1 MEPRMKTMTTARK
14 VLTVAVATAA
24 LAVSFLSATNS
35 ADARYFCNWT
45 PRGTVC
51 NWAP

>member
-1 MEPRMKTMTTARK
+1 METMTNTRK
-14 VLTVAVATAA
+14 VLTVVLATAA
-24 LAVSFLSATNS
+24 LAVSFLAATSS

-51 NWAP
+51 TWAP